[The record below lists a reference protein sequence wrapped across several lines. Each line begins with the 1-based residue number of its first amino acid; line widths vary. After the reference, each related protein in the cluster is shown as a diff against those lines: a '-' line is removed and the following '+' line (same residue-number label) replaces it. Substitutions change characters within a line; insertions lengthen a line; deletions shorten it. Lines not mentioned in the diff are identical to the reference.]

1 VGTASALEVAHIFR
15 AFGPQY
21 RERHHGQ
28 LPAHHLRAMW
38 TIEHCRT
45 PALGGHL
52 YACDRCGR
60 AEVRYHS
67 CRNRHCPKCQGLTSE
82 RWLAARAAELLP
94 VPYVHVVFTLPAE
107 LRPLALRNQRPLYDL
122 LFRAASQTLL
132 EIAADPRHLGA
143 RIGVL
148 SVLHTWG
155 QTLIDHPHLHC
166 VVPAGGI
173 SLDGS
178 RWIGCRNGFFLP
190 VRVLSRLFRGKLLA
204 GLRIAGKAGELA
216 FPGAIEPLAQPDAFA
231 ALLDK
236 LASRDWVIYSKPPF
250 GGPEHVLRYL
260 ARYTHRIAISNH
272 RLVRLH
278 GDRVV
283 FTYRDSAG
291 GNRRRELALPA
302 EEFIRRFLLHVLPD
316 GFVRIRSYGLLANRH
331 RHRNLKRCR
340 ELLGEPP
347 RPTVPTAAGESPDP
361 PAAAGG
367 ALPDRPL
374 AADPLRCPHCGKGHL
389 QPVAELTPGRPAM
402 AASEARAPP

>member
-1 VGTASALEVAHIFR
+1 VGTASALEVAHVFR
-15 AFGPQY
+15 AFGPRY

-28 LPAHHLRAMW
+28 LPARHLRAMW
-38 TIEHCRT
+38 AIEHCRT

-60 AEVRYHS
+60 VEVRYHS
-67 CRNRHCPKCQGLTSE
+67 CRNRHCPKCQGLASE

-94 VPYVHVVFTLPAE
+94 VPYAHVVFTLPGE

-122 LFRAASQTLL
+122 LFRAASHTLL

-143 RIGVL
+143 RIGL
-148 SVLHTWG
+148 WSVLHTWG

-178 RWIGCRNGFFLP
+178 RWIACRNGFFLP
-190 VRVLSRLFRGKLLA
+190 VRVLSRLFRGKVLA
-204 GLRIAGKAGELA
+204 GLRAAYEAGELA
-216 FPGAIEPLAQPDAFA
+216 FPGAIAPLAQPDAFA

-236 LASRDWVIYSKPPF
+236 LSSRDWVVYSKPPF

-272 RLVRLH
+272 RLVRLD

-283 FTYRDSAG
+283 LTYRDSAG

-331 RHRNLKRCR
+331 RHRNLERCR
-340 ELLGEPP
+340 ELLGGPL
-347 RPTVPTAAGESPDP
+347 RPGAPTATEESPD
-361 PAAAGG
+361 ASTTTG
-367 ALPDRPL
+367 ARTDRPL
-374 AADPLRCPHCGKGHL
+374 VADPLRCNYCGKGHL
-389 QPVAELTPGRPAM
+389 HPIAELAPGPPAIP
-402 AASEARAPP
+402 ATEARAPP